1 MLKVKNKVFNIL
13 RFFSLHKETFDSYSS
28 SKKRTAE
35 KKKIRTKFKNHS
47 VPMYTYL
54 IGQHNGAFS
63 QRYRLQSKTY
73 QKKKNREE
81 NMFVN

>member
-1 MLKVKNKVFNIL
+1 
-13 RFFSLHKETFDSYSS
+13 
-28 SKKRTAE
+28 
-35 KKKIRTKFKNHS
+35 
-47 VPMYTYL
+47 MYTYL
-54 IGQHNGAFS
+54 IGQHNMAFS